1 MFLVPRI
8 ILFYRFPITS
18 AKVRRLFLSVKY
30 LNFPCMKCHS
40 ICIKWQRGGV
50 ISLNYSW
57 RITVDL
63 RMHIICCASAYQLLC
78 KRTTAVVRP
87 EILTNSKTYTIF
99 SNKKTQTYNTFA
111 TNLQQKTIRIGK
123 NSKNQ
128 QIYNLHIS
136 IDYQVVSILTVFALR
151 FVV

>member
-1 MFLVPRI
+1 
-8 ILFYRFPITS
+8 
-18 AKVRRLFLSVKY
+18 
-30 LNFPCMKCHS
+30 
-40 ICIKWQRGGV
+40 
-50 ISLNYSW
+50 
-57 RITVDL
+57 
-63 RMHIICCASAYQLLC
+63 MHITCCASAYQLIC